1 MRLRNALAISVTAA
15 AALTGTSGAAA
26 DESEPR
32 GRQGHAALS
41 VANQPVCGDRVGADF
56 PVDTR
61 IHGGPAEYRPG
72 GGAQLWYVDL
82 TNTTAHTCRNIHPVV
97 VLVDRDRTLKDSQ
110 AKLEFYDAVGGG
122 GRPRPV
128 PFERTDADEHIGVF
142 DDGFPGFVI
151 GAGETVTVKVRLGF
165 TADTRPNEVTA
176 NAAVVQRRGTTGSG
190 SGSPGAT
197 GSASARRRRPRS
209 SRGRRSW
216 RTRVLARLRPRPSSA
231 RWFSGAWR
239 CSSGRGGCG
248 GAEGAAPM
256 ALATCNDP
264 PRGLPERPS
273 PGAPI
278 RSGIPEHGRIPKYYA
293 VKAQVAALIDELG
306 EGGLLPTERDL
317 AERYE
322 VARET
327 VRQALRELLLEGRLR
342 RQGRGTVVAGP
353 KLEQPLSLASYTEGV
368 RRQGRRPGRHLIS
381 LDRFPC
387 PPALAAETGLER
399 GEPVWHMERVLLADD
414 ERMGLESTYV
424 AVARVPRLDSEFTPD
439 SSFYAYLHDRLCIA
453 FGDADERIETVL
465 ATPREALLIG
475 TPPALPMLLI
485 HRVSRDT
492 AGLPLNA
499 YAPSTGATG
508 SPSPPT
514 SGTEAIEGT

>member
-1 MRLRNALAISVTAA
+1 MDYPN
-15 AALTGTSGAAA
+15 
-26 DESEPR
+26 D
-32 GRQGHAALS
+32 
-41 VANQPVCGDRVGADF
+41 
-56 PVDTR
+56 
-61 IHGGPAEYRPG
+61 
-72 GGAQLWYVDL
+72 
-82 TNTTAHTCRNIHPVV
+82 
-97 VLVDRDRTLKDSQ
+97 Q
-110 AKLEFYDAVGGG
+110 A
-122 GRPRPV
+122 
-128 PFERTDADEHIGVF
+128 
-142 DDGFPGFVI
+142 
-151 GAGETVTVKVRLGF
+151 
-165 TADTRPNEVTA
+165 
-176 NAAVVQRRGTTGSG
+176 
-190 SGSPGAT
+190 
-197 GSASARRRRPRS
+197 
-209 SRGRRSW
+209 
-216 RTRVLARLRPRPSSA
+216 
-231 RWFSGAWR
+231 
-239 CSSGRGGCG
+239 
-248 GAEGAAPM
+248 
-256 ALATCNDP
+256 
-264 PRGLPERPS
+264 

-317 AERYE
+317 AVQYE

-368 RRQGRRPGRHLIS
+368 RRQGRRPGRSLIS

-424 AVARVPRLDSEFTPD
+424 AVARVPRLDAEFEPD
-439 SSFYAYLHDRLCIA
+439 SSFYAYLRDRLGIA

-492 AGLPLNA
+492 G
-499 YAPSTGATG
+499 G
-508 SPSPPT
+508 SPLERVRTLYRGDRFSFT
-514 SGTEAIEGT
+514 THLGGGGSV